1 VTRVGR
7 PKAKRTKRRESGFV
21 LVYRREEKMLW
32 MRRRE
37 EKRVQNCQP
46 GRYIYRGPRNPGSYA
61 KIRLC
66 STVSVPAMLSVSRA
80 ELSLICELIF
90 VKEE

>member
-7 PKAKRTKRRESGFV
+7 PKAKRTKRRESVFV
-21 LVYRREEKMLW
+21 FVYRREDVVDEKK
-32 MRRRE
+32 RRGAGLSA
-37 EKRVQNCQP
+37 
-46 GRYIYRGPRNPGSYA
+46 GRYICRGPRNPGSYA

-66 STVSVPAMLSVSRA
+66 STVSVAAMSSVLGA
-80 ELSLICELIF
+80 ALGLICELIF